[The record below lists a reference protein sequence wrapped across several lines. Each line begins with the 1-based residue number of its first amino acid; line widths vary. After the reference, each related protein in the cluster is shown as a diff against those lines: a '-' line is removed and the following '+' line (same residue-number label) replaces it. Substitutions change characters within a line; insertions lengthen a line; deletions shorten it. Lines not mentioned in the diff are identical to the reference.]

1 MCCDASRARI
11 RDRQT
16 MGTTLRPTAV
26 CKQAGRLVRHVFRWL
41 PATIISHIHPKTLD
55 DLTTIAYIAHLKLA
69 TVI

>member
-1 MCCDASRARI
+1 MYYDASRARI

-41 PATIISHIHPKTLD
+41 PATIIFHIHPKTLD
-55 DLTTIAYIAHLKLA
+55 DLTTLVHITAQGLPL
-69 TVI
+69 